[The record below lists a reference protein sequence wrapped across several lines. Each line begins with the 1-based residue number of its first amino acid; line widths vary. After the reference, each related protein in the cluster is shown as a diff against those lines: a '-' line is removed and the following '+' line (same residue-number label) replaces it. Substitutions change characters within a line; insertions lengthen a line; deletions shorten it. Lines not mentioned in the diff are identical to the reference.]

1 MDLTLKN
8 KELNTLYRVLDKIK
22 ITNMRANR
30 GRAKLLAKVVDKI
43 NEYAKDETD
52 LIDMY
57 AKDETDLIDMYAAKD
72 KDDKFVI
79 DEHKN
84 IKLADPAKLDELNDL
99 LNELADEEIVI
110 KGGEYSKRFID
121 FLNFLEEC
129 EDEFTSSEIILIDN
143 ILEQFEESKKGE

>member
-8 KELNTLYRVLDKIK
+8 KDLNTLYSVLDKIK
-22 ITNMRANR
+22 VTNMRANR
-30 GRAKLLAKVVDKI
+30 GRAKLLAKVVDKFK
-43 NEYAKDETD
+43 E
-52 LIDMY
+52 Y

-121 FLNFLEEC
+121 F
-129 EDEFTSSEIILIDN
+129 
-143 ILEQFEESKKGE
+143 

>member
-57 AKDETDLIDMYAAKD
+57 AAKD

-84 IKLADPAKLDELNDL
+84 IKLADPAKLDEFNGL

-121 FLNFLEEC
+121 FLEYLAES
-129 EDEFTSSEIILIDN
+129 EDEFTAQEIIIVDS
-143 ILEQFEESKKGE
+143 ILEQYE

>member
-57 AKDETDLIDMYAAKD
+57 AAKD
-72 KDDKFVI
+72 KDD
-79 DEHKN
+79 
-84 IKLADPAKLDELNDL
+84 
-99 LNELADEEIVI
+99 
-110 KGGEYSKRFID
+110 
-121 FLNFLEEC
+121 
-129 EDEFTSSEIILIDN
+129 
-143 ILEQFEESKKGE
+143 

>member
-1 MDLTLKN
+1 LTLKN
-8 KELNTLYRVLDKIK
+8 KDLNTLYSVLDKIK
-22 ITNMRANR
+22 VTNMRANR

-43 NEYAKDETD
+43 NE
-52 LIDMY
+52 Y

-121 FLNFLEEC
+121 FLEYLAES
-129 EDEFTSSEIILIDN
+129 EDEFTAQEIIIVDS
-143 ILEQFEESKKGE
+143 ILEQYEGSKGE

>member
-1 MDLTLKN
+1 
-8 KELNTLYRVLDKIK
+8 
-22 ITNMRANR
+22 
-30 GRAKLLAKVVDKI
+30 LAKVVDKFK
-43 NEYAKDETD
+43 EYAKDEGD
-52 LIDMY
+52 LIDLY
-57 AKDETDLIDMYAAKD
+57 AQKD
-72 KDDKFVI
+72 KDGKFVI

-84 IKLADPAKLDELNDL
+84 IKLADPTKLDEFSGL

-129 EDEFTSSEIILIDN
+129 EDEFTSSEIILIDS

>member
-57 AKDETDLIDMYAAKD
+57 AAKD
-72 KDDKFVI
+72 KDGKFVI

-99 LNELADEEIVI
+99 LNELA
-110 KGGEYSKRFID
+110 
-121 FLNFLEEC
+121 
-129 EDEFTSSEIILIDN
+129 
-143 ILEQFEESKKGE
+143 

>member
-1 MDLTLKN
+1 
-8 KELNTLYRVLDKIK
+8 
-22 ITNMRANR
+22 
-30 GRAKLLAKVVDKI
+30 KVVDKFK
-43 NEYAKDETD
+43 EYAKDEGD
-52 LIDMY
+52 LIDLY
-57 AKDETDLIDMYAAKD
+57 AQKD
-72 KDDKFVI
+72 KDGKFVI

-84 IKLADPAKLDELNDL
+84 IKLADPTKLDEFSGL

-129 EDEFTSSEIILIDN
+129 EDEFTSSEIILIDS